1 MISPDIVKKII
12 YHEKP
17 AFLFI
22 KHEELDGESIGY
34 MINKM
39 KNIVAVF
46 SRNINFCSWI
56 NNKAYHKIYY

>member
-22 KHEELDGESIGY
+22 KHEELKGESIRY

-46 SRNINFCSWI
+46 SRNINFSSWE
-56 NNKAYHKIYY
+56 NKSNTNK

>member
-22 KHEELDGESIGY
+22 KHEELKGESIRY

-39 KNIVAVF
+39 KNIVGCF
-46 SRNINFCSWI
+46 FKKYKFFLM
-56 NNKAYHKIYY
+56 NK